1 MKQPKILF
9 FDLGDTIIT
18 SRNEEPFDYVAGFRA
33 VLAHATANPDAVTPE
48 EAAAMYLAFE
58 QERRVDTPHGTRDLT
73 MEIPFSTSLR
83 CLFASRGIVLDVSW
97 REAAERYW
105 RARTRYDPCAGVK
118 EMLRH
123 LRERGIRTALITN
136 NMFEEETIRH
146 RLEEI
151 LPDHRFSFLLSSA
164 DYGVAKPD
172 SRLFRIALRLAG
184 VDAQEAWHAGD
195 SLSNDVNGATAV
207 GIYPVWYTR
216 YRTGRPLPSTDTPH
230 LRATQWDDLTEALA
244 SMDGGTHL

>member
-1 MKQPKILF
+1 MHQPKILF
-9 FDLGDTIIT
+9 FDLGDTIFT
-18 SRNEEPFDYVAGFRA
+18 SRMGAPFDYVAGFRA
-33 VLAHATANPDAVTPE
+33 VLERAVSNPDNVTPE
-48 EAAAMYLAFE
+48 EAATVYLAFE
-58 QERRVDTPHGTRDLT
+58 RERRIETPHGTRDLS

-97 REAAERYW
+97 QEAAERYW
-105 RARTRYDPCAGVK
+105 RARTSYDPCDGV
-118 EMLRH
+118 ETMLRQ
-123 LRERGIRTALITN
+123 LREWGIRTALITN
-136 NMFEEETIRH
+136 NMFEEETIRR
-146 RLEEI
+146 RLAEV

-216 YRTGRPLPSTDTPH
+216 YRAGRPLPSTDTPH
-230 LRATQWDDLTEALA
+230 LRASRWDDMTEALA
-244 SMDGGTHL
+244 SITGGNHL